1 MHIDLDAFATTVPIF
16 GNVTFTN
23 IVGTVNENADSFLAL
38 ACHYD
43 SKYFADFEFLA
54 AIDSAVPCAVMLNI
68 AKTLMSSIDRDRA
81 DVSLMVSLV
90 LRLSLLLH
98 KAV

>member
-1 MHIDLDAFATTVPIF
+1 MHVDLDAFATAVPLF

-43 SKYFADFEFLA
+43 SKHFADFEFLA

-68 AKTLMSSIDRDRA
+68 AKTLMPSIARDRS
-81 DVSLMVSLV
+81 DVSLMVGWFYIDF
-90 LRLSLLLH
+90 
-98 KAV
+98 